1 MYCEADLPVSYSNGL
16 IDGLLLTTADAIGPD
31 EDDEAMAAGEGW

>member
-1 MYCEADLPVSYSNGL
+1 MNCEAGLLVSYSNGL
-16 IDGLLLTTADAIGPD
+16 IDGLLTTADAIGPD